1 MQIAVSELKQHVH
14 LLDEA
19 KVEDI
24 EVTKRGRPF
33 VVVVDA
39 GRYQEL
45 INENR
50 KDKKMEDKTF
60 DDALKEATGL
70 MKGIKDPVAWQ
81 RALREEEDRDV
92 YAEMGL

>member
-39 GRYQEL
+39 ERYQEL
-45 INENR
+45 IANKQNNNGNMLDMSEY
-50 KDKKMEDKTF
+50 KIDAFKKMDGMDYQK
-60 DDALKEATGL
+60 
-70 MKGIKDPVAWQ
+70 MI
-81 RALREEEDRDV
+81 RD
-92 YAEMGL
+92 EW